1 MHLQE
6 VVVGDTGLA
15 IRSMGG
21 EQCDFVCLGRTIAA
35 RAMSGAAQDSQK
47 GSTVK
52 TAYLMTAE
60 RSSMVIS
67 FVPMEPTVVSCRACA
82 VYNRPACVP
91 RQRTVLTV
99 HHPYPL
105 IEHTKSI
112 MVHLS
117 LASDKLDD
125 VLKGGTRDDRYDCR
139 LVFREVH
146 LDHKLWRY
154 VLALFEPLI
163 I

>member
-1 MHLQE
+1 MASSAILSALAAPLLHEPCQELHIAKRKHNKNCLPNDSREILHGNLVCSNGANGRVLQGLRC
-6 VVVGDTGLA
+6 VQSTGL
-15 IRSMGG
+15 
-21 EQCDFVCLGRTIAA
+21 C
-35 RAMSGAAQDSQK
+35 
-47 GSTVK
+47 TVN
-52 TAYLMTAE
+52 
-60 RSSMVIS
+60 S
-67 FVPMEPTVVSCRACA
+67 
-82 VYNRPACVP
+82 
-91 RQRTVLTV
+91 VLTV